1 MIEMSGVSKV
11 YPNRVV
17 ALHDINLHVEKG
29 EFVFLVGPSGAGK
42 STMIKLLYREEVPTT
57 GEIVVAGY
65 RLRTLKR
72 SQVPFLR
79 RRIGVVFQDFRLLPD
94 RSVFDNVAFALVVTE
109 ASRREIQRKVPAVLE
124 LVGLR
129 HRARDYPRQLSGGEQ
144 QRVAL
149 ARAMVNSPPILIAD
163 EPTGNL
169 DPATAWGL
177 MELLQEINQGGT
189 TVLMAT
195 HAENIVNAMNKRVVQ
210 LSNGTIVRDE
220 VAGRY
225 SLEG

>member
-11 YPNRVV
+11 YPNKVV
-17 ALHDINLHVEKG
+17 ALHDINLQVEKG

-57 GEIVVAGY
+57 GEVVVAGQ
-65 RLRTLKR
+65 RLRTMKR
-72 SQVPFLR
+72 SLVPFLR

-109 ASRREIQRKVPAVLE
+109 ASHREIQRKVPAVLDM
-124 LVGLR
+124 VGLR

-149 ARAMVNSPPILIAD
+149 ARAMVNSPALLIAD

-169 DPATAWGL
+169 DPATAWEL
-177 MELLQEINQGGT
+177 MELLQEINQSGT

-195 HAENIVNAMNKRVVQ
+195 HAESIVNAMNKRVIQ
-210 LSNGTIVRDE
+210 LANGTIVRDE
-220 VAGRY
+220 TAGRY